1 MKTLSTSLMP
11 IFRSDVQERILA
23 VLFANPG
30 IEFSVSDLASRV
42 DTSLPTALRDARRL
56 SEAGIFLI
64 RATGNMRLVSV
75 NREHPLYQALS
86 EVVLYSFGPLE
97 ILGDKV
103 AALEGLTAAYIFGSW
118 AARYSGEQGVDP
130 GDVDLLL
137 VGQFDRS
144 KAFEIALQ
152 ASRQVGKEIN
162 VNNLSTDEWKTE
174 ELGFVKTLKSRL
186 LIQIIGSTPSASA
199 ISLK

>member
-1 MKTLSTSLMP
+1 MKTLPASLMP
-11 IFRSDVQERILA
+11 IFRSDVQGRILA

-30 IEFSVSDLASRV
+30 IEFSVSDLASRA

-97 ILGDKV
+97 ILRDKF
-103 AALEGLTAAYIFGSW
+103 ADLEGVTAAYIFGSW
-118 AARYSGEQGVDP
+118 AARYSGEQGADP

-152 ASRQVGKEIN
+152 AAKQVGKEIN
-162 VNNLSTDEWKTE
+162 VNNLSADEWE
-174 ELGFVKTLKSRL
+174 AGELGFVRTLKSRP
-186 LIQIIGSTPSASA
+186 LIQIIGSTPSG
-199 ISLK
+199 

>member
-1 MKTLSTSLMP
+1 MP
-11 IFRSDVQERILA
+11 IFRSEVQGRILA
-23 VLFANPG
+23 VLFVNPG
-30 IEFSVSDLASRV
+30 VEFSISDLASRV
-42 DTSLPTALRDARRL
+42 DTSLPTALRDVRRL

>member
-1 MKTLSTSLMP
+1 
-11 IFRSDVQERILA
+11 
-23 VLFANPG
+23 
-30 IEFSVSDLASRV
+30 
-42 DTSLPTALRDARRL
+42 
-56 SEAGIFLI
+56 
-64 RATGNMRLVSV
+64 MRLVSV
-75 NREHPLYQALS
+75 NREHPLYRALS

>member
-1 MKTLSTSLMP
+1 MKTLSASLMP
-11 IFRSDVQERILA
+11 IFRSEVQGRILA

-30 IEFSVSDLASRV
+30 VEFSVSNLANRAG
-42 DTSLPTALRDARRL
+42 TSLPTALRDVRRL
-56 SEAGIFLI
+56 SEAGILLI

-75 NREHPLYQALS
+75 NREHSLYQAFS
-86 EVVLYSFGPLE
+86 EIVLYSFGPLE
-97 ILGDKV
+97 ILRDKLDG
-103 AALEGLTAAYIFGSW
+103 LEGVTAAYIFGSW

-152 ASRQVGKEIN
+152 AAKQVGKEIN
-162 VNNLSTDEWKTE
+162 VNNLSTDEWKAE
-174 ELGFVKTLKSRL
+174 ELGFVKTLKSRP
-186 LIQIIGSTPSASA
+186 LIEIIGS
-199 ISLK
+199 

>member
-1 MKTLSTSLMP
+1 MKTLPASLMP
-11 IFRSDVQERILA
+11 IFRSEVQGRILA

-30 IEFSVSDLASRV
+30 VEFSVSNLANRAR
-42 DTSLPTALRDARRL
+42 TSLPTALRDVRRL
-56 SEAGIFLI
+56 SEAGILLI

-75 NREHPLYQALS
+75 NREHSLYPAFS
-86 EVVLYSFGPLE
+86 EIVLYSFGPLE
-97 ILGDKV
+97 VLRDKF
-103 AALEGLTAAYIFGSW
+103 ADLEGVTAAYIFGSW

-152 ASRQVGKEIN
+152 AAKQVGKEIN
-162 VNNLSTDEWKTE
+162 VNNLSTDEWKAE
-174 ELGFVKTLKSRL
+174 ELGFVKTLKSRP
-186 LIQIIGSTPSASA
+186 LIRIIVS
-199 ISLK
+199 